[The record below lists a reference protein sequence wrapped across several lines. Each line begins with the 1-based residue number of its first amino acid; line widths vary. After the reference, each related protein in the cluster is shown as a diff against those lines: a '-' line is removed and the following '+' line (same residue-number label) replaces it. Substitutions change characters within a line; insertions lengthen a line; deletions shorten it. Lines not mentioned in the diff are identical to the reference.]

1 MTELIRKDV
10 QFKWEERQ
18 QAAFEKLKEIL
29 CSEQVLAY
37 PDFNSQFILTT
48 DASNTCQTTLHD
60 GSQNV
65 TVKVEEGLETELGEG
80 PEPNSS
86 LEISAESE
94 SRMSV
99 PETACSLCSDTCQIT
114 SDDGRQDVTVKVEEG
129 LETELGEGPEPNSSL
144 EISAESESR
153 MSVPEIACSLCSDTC
168 HMTSDDGRQDV
179 TVKVE
184 EGLETEVGEGSEPI
198 SFPEIKAEPQIAPAS
213 SNQTFLLQGVG
224 KYELQFVHSS
234 KMQSGPLKVVICG
247 RWKHCSEVIH

>member
-60 GSQNV
+60 GSQN
-65 TVKVEEGLETELGEG
+65 
-80 PEPNSS
+80 
-86 LEISAESE
+86 
-94 SRMSV
+94 
-99 PETACSLCSDTCQIT
+99 
-114 SDDGRQDVTVKVEEG
+114 VTVKVEEG